1 MEHDFETIV
10 NRHGT
15 GSEKYNQ
22 MQEWNPSVTEDIVPF
37 SIADMEFKNAPE
49 IIEGLKEYLDDVIL
63 GYAVPT
69 DDYYSA
75 VCSWMERRH
84 GWKIEPEWIIGSPGV
99 VQAFYNAVKAFAEP
113 GEGVIIMTPVY
124 YPFYGAIK
132 KTGRKIVRTALVERG
147 ERYEVDFEELERLA
161 SEPRNKVLLFCS
173 PHNPVGRVWERWE
186 LEKISDICLKN
197 GVTVI
202 SDEIHNDLVMP
213 GFKHTVFAALSEDAK
228 NNCIVCTSPSKTFNL
243 AGMHVSNVIIPNA
256 GLRMKYQDELD
267 RTGFF
272 SLNMLGYKACELAY
286 DKGEPW
292 LDELLHVIDGNY
304 LALKDFLAK
313 RLPEVKVYPL
323 EGTYLVWMDFRP
335 LGIDYLELERIL
347 HMEAMVFFDE
357 GYVFGK
363 REGAGFE
370 RMNIACPKQ
379 VMIDGLERM
388 AIALRKHVR

>member
-1 MEHDFETIV
+1 MGHDFETIV
-10 NRHGT
+10 NRHDT

-22 MQEWNPSVTEDIVPF
+22 MKEWNPSVTEDIVPF
-37 SIADMEFKNAPE
+37 SVADMEFKNAPE
-49 IIEGLKEYLDDVIL
+49 IIEGLKEYLNDVIL

-69 DDYYSA
+69 EDYYSA

-84 GWKIEPEWIIGSPGV
+84 GWNIEPEWIIGSPGV

-132 KTGRKIVRTALVERG
+132 KTGRKIVRTALVVRG
-147 ERYEVDFEELERLA
+147 DRYEVDFEELERLA
-161 SEPRNKVLLFCS
+161 SEPSNKVLLFCS

-186 LEKISDICLKN
+186 LEKTSAICLKN

-213 GFKHTVFAALSEDAK
+213 GFKHTVFAALSEEAK

-256 GLRMKYQDELD
+256 DLRMKYQDELD
-267 RTGFF
+267 KTGFF

-286 DKGEPW
+286 DKGELW
-292 LDELLHVIDGNY
+292 LDELLEKIHDNY
-304 LALKDFLAK
+304 FALKDFLAK

-379 VMIDGLERM
+379 VMMDGLERM
-388 AIALRKHVR
+388 ADALRKHVR